1 MSRSLPAF
9 FDRFTASFTSA
20 ASPDDLCF
28 PYAEAIAFFCALI
41 LFLNFLP
48 HHVFAGMDDTAA
60 VLLLTGLIV
69 LLYGIAFFAALRR
82 GGAPFCCRKILF
94 SLAGGAVTAGAFLYF
109 SQVMAYYNSFS
120 IKSYA
125 GAYGFLLGT
134 EVRDNLFHSALI
146 ESIVNFGYPSAL
158 YVEPSFLSYHTG
170 IHYLLAGIC
179 RVSGISALSA
189 LHYVYPLMIMP
200 LFVCLVLKFTAELKR
215 LLRPG
220 ERLNV
225 LDLLL
230 LCVVVFGGFLLV
242 RAGYVIR
249 IHVPT
254 MYLSVSMGLGWIVM
268 LFTGL
273 ITLRALRGGL
283 FARRWFSTVY
293 WALILPALLVAGT
306 VAKITAGL
314 LILGAAA
321 IYFVSRKN
329 TAVSFFRGIVV
340 VALYA
345 TLFAAIGLTLVVG
358 EGGAHPAI
366 VPFSFLWSNPL
377 NPIGM
382 AIMLVPAAAYW
393 HFSGWSPR
401 KIFGGGQV
409 AGNMVLGLTAAFWI
423 PPLVWQID
431 SGSDAY
437 FYMLPFL
444 LSVMACCAQN
454 IPMRLMKMLPEKV
467 RRGVALLLGLAVIGG
482 TVLSAVY
489 CVYPAAAA
497 PVKVMKQAA
506 KGPVY
511 GAVSRLRKFLHEGD
525 AARKSIAY
533 MDGSSP
539 LISAY
544 PNGSGLMVQ
553 ALLGIPVL
561 NSLQQGDGG
570 LYAPCIVR
578 KGGRI
583 EMLPLPRYVSCGYGY
598 GIREALIPERP
609 LGAAEAREFARARGY
624 RYFAEFSRGIR
635 LVDLQRGE
643 VTELCPAGQE
653 HLFLLRKKKS
663 PRAPSNAAGSTGKG
677 RF

>member
-9 FDRFTASFTSA
+9 FDRFIALFTSA
-20 ASPDDLCF
+20 PSSDDLRF
-28 PYAEAIAFFCALI
+28 PYAEAIVFFCSLI

-48 HHVFAGMDDTAA
+48 QHIFAGMDDTGA

-69 LLYGIAFFAALRR
+69 FMYGIALWAALRR
-82 GGAPFCCRKILF
+82 GGAPLCCRKLLF

-109 SQVMAYYNSFS
+109 SQVMAYYGSFS

-146 ESIVNFGYPSAL
+146 ESVVNFGYPSAL
-158 YVEPSFLSYHTG
+158 YVEPSFFRYHTG

-189 LHYVYPLMIMP
+189 LHYVYPLLILP
-200 LFVCLVLKFTAELKR
+200 LFTGLVLKFTAELKH
-215 LLRPG
+215 LLRRG
-220 ERLNV
+220 ERLNFP
-225 LDLLL
+225 DLFL
-230 LCVVVFGGFLLV
+230 LCVAVLGGFLVV
-242 RAGYVIR
+242 RAGYVIG
-249 IHVPT
+249 ICVPT

-293 WALILPALLVAGT
+293 WALILPALLIAGT
-306 VAKITAGL
+306 IAKITAGL
-314 LILGAAA
+314 LILGTAA

-329 TAVSFFRGIVV
+329 TTASFFRGIVV

-345 TLFAAIGLTLVVG
+345 ALFAAIGLTLAVG

-366 VPFSFLWSNPL
+366 VPFAFLRSTPFSL
-377 NPIGM
+377 IGM
-382 AIMLVPAAAYW
+382 VIMLVPAAAYL

-409 AGNMVLGLTAAFWI
+409 AGNMVLGLTVAFWI
-423 PPLVWQID
+423 PPLVWEID
-431 SGSDAY
+431 SGSDSF
-437 FYMLPFL
+437 FYMLPFM
-444 LSVMACCAQN
+444 LSVMACCAQDV
-454 IPMRLMKMLPEKV
+454 PMRIMKMLPEKV
-467 RRGVALLLGLAVIGG
+467 RRGVALLLGAAVIGG

-497 PVKVMKQAA
+497 PVRVMKQAA

-525 AARKSIAY
+525 AAKKTIAY
-533 MDGSSP
+533 MDVSSP

-561 NSLQQGDGG
+561 NSLQRGGDG

-583 EMLPLPRYVSCGYGY
+583 EMLPLPRYASCGYGY

-609 LGAAEAREFARARGY
+609 LGVAEARQFARTRGY

-635 LVDLQRGE
+635 LVDLERGE